1 MSNRAIS
8 IVSGAGFILAASGSA
23 FSGDMAVKA
32 PPPAPAP
39 ADSWTGWYAG
49 VNAGVAFG
57 NVKTDFN
64 GAPATVVDTSRSLTG
79 TFTAPSWITRQ
90 K

>member
-23 FSGDMAVKA
+23 FAGDMAVKA

-49 VNAGVAFG
+49 GGGYVAQPHWHFH
-57 NVKTDFN
+57 
-64 GAPATVVDTSRSLTG
+64 RSLLDY
-79 TFTAPSWITRQ
+79 
-90 K
+90 